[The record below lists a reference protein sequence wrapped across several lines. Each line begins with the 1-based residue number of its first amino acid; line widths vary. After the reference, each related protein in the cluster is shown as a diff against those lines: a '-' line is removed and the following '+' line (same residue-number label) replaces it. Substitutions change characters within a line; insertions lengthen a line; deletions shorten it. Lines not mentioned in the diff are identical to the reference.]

1 MGEIV
6 DLTQA
11 QGMVAG
17 QIYGYVPDPPWG
29 PPHQCPGCQPR
40 PDKPDLAQLW
50 DRWQALEMKLR
61 KLGESPSC
69 PIARSETLPASY
81 TNAERVAR
89 GGIQT
94 DRMPRYEPRPVVVIE
109 PPAAAELPVLV
120 PQGNAPVA
128 TEVASQAPKEE
139 PTKPQRKTPTK
150 RTPKPQETPKG
161 QRILF

>member
-6 DLTQA
+6 DLAQA

-29 PPHQCPGCQPR
+29 PPHECPGCQPR
-40 PDKPDLAQLW
+40 PDKPDLAILW
-50 DRWQALEMKLR
+50 DRWQVLEAKLR

-69 PIARSETLPASY
+69 PIVRGEKLPEPY

-94 DRMPRYEPRPVVVIE
+94 DRLPRYVPTVEAPIAVEPSAPE
-109 PPAAAELPVLV
+109 PPVNVAPSVEPTLIAAAKEGP
-120 PQGNAPVA
+120 AKA
-128 TEVASQAPKEE
+128 T
-139 PTKPQRKTPTK
+139 RRPTK
-150 RTPKPQETPKG
+150 RAPKTTMAPEEQGK
-161 QRILF
+161 LF